1 MYCVIATYDTYLQNI
16 HTQNTCTHTHIL
28 YIRTPTRL
36 YMYIY
41 IFSCIQNL
49 FSIIRSFAK
58 DLNVNLKAYLGKS
71 AAEVFRMCIQ
81 DSLGHCK
88 VIPIMPWRKQKTNG
102 ATPSTSSGQPMDKPW
117 NDLSRPWKDLLKSW
131 KDLCRSW
138 TGAYKSLNMGRSKE
152 NEVRENERGF
162 RPAKR

>member
-1 MYCVIATYDTYLQNI
+1 MCIYIYVY
-16 HTQNTCTHTHIL
+16 TQYICTHT
-28 YIRTPTRL
+28 YIYIYGHQQDYICR
-36 YMYIY
+36 YVYIY
-41 IFSCIQNL
+41 IFSCIHNL

-71 AAEVFRMCIQ
+71 AAVVFRMCIQ

-88 VIPIMPWRKQKTNG
+88 VNPIMPWRKQKTNG

-117 NDLSRPWKDLLKSW
+117 NDLLKSW

-138 TGAYKSLNMGRSKE
+138 TGAYKSLNMGTSKE